1 MQLQQELATQ
11 PGMPMG
17 PEGMQPST
25 PILQQTPEQSIT
37 QPMNQQTPIE
47 TQTGVSTSPIGPS
60 TVNVGLPL
68 VQGYNPTATEAD
80 FANLN
85 PIQRQ
90 QALGSAAVFG
100 KTPEEVAED
109 LASFTPGEQR
119 TPLYGVGGTTVTT
132 RR

>member
-1 MQLQQELATQ
+1 
-11 PGMPMG
+11 MPMG

>member
-1 MQLQQELATQ
+1 
-11 PGMPMG
+11 
-17 PEGMQPST
+17 
-25 PILQQTPEQSIT
+25 
-37 QPMNQQTPIE
+37 MNQQTPVE
-47 TQTGVSTSPIGPS
+47 TQTGVSTSPLGPS

-119 TPLYGVGGTTVTT
+119 SPLYGVGGTTVTT